1 MEVTA
6 GPFSL
11 IYNVS
16 YGEPTQWYVNDHTII
31 LGPGSAI
38 HISDSV
44 SPSLTTPR
52 LDTWH
57 LIGITHTE
65 PQDPIFE
72 VNLAHATL
80 TSKSISPSSAFA
92 KQPFALGT
100 YRTEPW
106 QETHLW
112 APHIVLE
119 QVRSP
124 TPALSPSSLSQG
136 VYYMFYCAGGVNQ
149 VLLSLSLLISAPH
162 RICSIACVE

>member
-1 MEVTA
+1 MCSISHDALCLDLACRTSSSFEVSA

-31 LGPGSAI
+31 LGPGSAS
-38 HISDSV
+38 HILF
-44 SPSLTTPR
+44 SLDFADRPPR
-52 LDTWH
+52 ADTWH

-80 TSKSISPSSAFA
+80 ASKSISPSSAFA

-100 YRTEPW
+100 FRTEPW

-119 QVRSP
+119 QVRP
-124 TPALSPSSLSQG
+124 R
-136 VYYMFYCAGGVNQ
+136 F
-149 VLLSLSLLISAPH
+149 I
-162 RICSIACVE
+162 